1 MDDFKY
7 RPLAALISGGTVV
20 VVDVLVAVLDLYV
33 NGPASFLGSLPL
45 YLLVLWI
52 VFVFLFKPSVKVT
65 KDSISIT
72 NPFRWIQISISD
84 VVDIETKRGLVLKTK
99 EADFPVAVGVAPGRY
114 TVARANKSDFKWAGS
129 HPRKD
134 VFVVSPSDI
143 IDAFQIVDTKF
154 GSNIN
159 YQPSV
164 EKYVRLTKGT
174 YNSMI
179 IYLTDQNNN
188 PITLKD
194 NNLLITLLFKKII

>member
-7 RPLAALISGGTVV
+7 RSLAALVSGGTVV

-52 VFVFLFKPSVKVT
+52 VFVFLFKPRVKVT
-65 KDSISIT
+65 KDLISIT

-99 EADFPVAVGVAPGRY
+99 EGDFPVAVGVAPGMY

-129 HPRKD
+129 NPRKD
-134 VFVVSPSDI
+134 EFVVSPSDI
-143 IDAFQIVDTKF
+143 LDSDSGAVAYVIRQQIKRFQEGKSGSIVSYRPILKADYWSIFFGAAIGIGTLIQIV
-154 GSNIN
+154 S
-159 YQPSV
+159 
-164 EKYVRLTKGT
+164 
-174 YNSMI
+174 
-179 IYLTDQNNN
+179 
-188 PITLKD
+188 
-194 NNLLITLLFKKII
+194 

>member
-1 MDDFKY
+1 M
-7 RPLAALISGGTVV
+7 V

-99 EADFPVAVGVAPGRY
+99 KGDFPVAVGVAPGRY

-129 HPRKD
+129 NPRKD
-134 VFVVSPSDI
+134 EFVVSPSDI
-143 IDAFQIVDTKF
+143 LDSDSGAVAYVIRQQIKRFQEGNSGSIVRYTPILKADYWSIFFGAAIGIGTLIQIV
-154 GSNIN
+154 S
-159 YQPSV
+159 
-164 EKYVRLTKGT
+164 
-174 YNSMI
+174 
-179 IYLTDQNNN
+179 
-188 PITLKD
+188 
-194 NNLLITLLFKKII
+194 

>member
-1 MDDFKY
+1 M
-7 RPLAALISGGTVV
+7 V

-99 EADFPVAVGVAPGRY
+99 EGDFPVAVGVAPGRY

-129 HPRKD
+129 NPRKD
-134 VFVVSPSDI
+134 EFVVSPSDI
-143 IDAFQIVDTKF
+143 LDSDSGAVAYVIRQQIKRFQEGKSGSIVSYRPILKADYWSIFFGAAIGIGTLIQIV
-154 GSNIN
+154 S
-159 YQPSV
+159 
-164 EKYVRLTKGT
+164 
-174 YNSMI
+174 
-179 IYLTDQNNN
+179 
-188 PITLKD
+188 
-194 NNLLITLLFKKII
+194 